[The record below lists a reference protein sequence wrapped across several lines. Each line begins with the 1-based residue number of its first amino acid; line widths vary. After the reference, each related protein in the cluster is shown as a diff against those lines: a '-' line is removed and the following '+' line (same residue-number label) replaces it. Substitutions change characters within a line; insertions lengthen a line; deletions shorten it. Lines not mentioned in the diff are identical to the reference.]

1 MTDLQAVLVE
11 EETDPIEV
19 ARARARH
26 ERFDRNWAWLE
37 QHAADVYRHRGKV
50 IAIAGQE
57 LFVGDTTDEVL
68 ARAKAAH
75 PEDDGLFTRIIP
87 KDRGPRPT

>member
-19 ARARARH
+19 ARAQARH
-26 ERFDRNWAWLE
+26 ERFNRNWAWLE
-37 QHAADVYRHRGKV
+37 KHAADVYRHRGKV